1 MPMQAVEKQI
11 LDRFRALLQERLPQH
26 QVIMFGS
33 RARGDAE
40 PYSDLDI
47 MVIIDGIVD
56 EAVREW
62 VSDCAWEAGYAKGVV
77 IVPVVFSRAEWE
89 QGPERHSLLALAV
102 ASEGIPL

>member
-1 MPMQAVEKQI
+1 MQAVEKQI
-11 LDRFRALLQERLPQH
+11 LDRFRALLQERLPRH

-62 VSDCAWEAGYAKGVV
+62 VSDCAWEAGYTKGVV
-77 IVPVVFSRAEWE
+77 IVPVVFSRTEWE